1 MKKPTCFVVPQ
12 FILWGTISMAAIAGQ
27 TQQSSQSAAS
37 SYFKQWRIGFGLAG
51 EYIHSDTSLKTHPD
65 YDLGE
70 IGSTQS
76 QIGKKLQVSPFLE
89 LGVQIEKNYYLG
101 LVLSWRYSGAKNISR
116 VPIRQNNFF
125 SHEFKINHYTD
136 IMAKP
141 GYKFTPCT
149 MVYGLIGPTIANWN
163 HTSNQLLGENVVN
176 KFAINKTSLGL
187 GLGFGVEHAFEK
199 KWVFSVDYTHH
210 FLKTESTKQLMK
222 YQEPVGPLVV
232 RDRSGNLTKRVQPS
246 YGVLAARFTIF
257 FNL

>member
-1 MKKPTCFVVPQ
+1 MKTTTCLVASLS
-12 FILWGTISMAAIAGQ
+12 ILWGTVNTAAIAGQ
-27 TQQSSQSAAS
+27 PEQLSQSIS
-37 SYFKQWRIGFGLAG
+37 SYFNQGRIGFGLAG
-51 EYIHSDTSLKTHPD
+51 EYIHSDTSLKTQPD
-65 YDLGE
+65 HALGQ

-76 QIGKKLQVSPFLE
+76 QIGKKLQVSPFIE

-101 LVLSWRYSGAKNISR
+101 LVLSWRYSGVKNISR
-116 VPIRQNNFF
+116 VPIRQTSFF

-163 HTSNQLLGENVVN
+163 HTSNQLLEEKVVN
-176 KFAINKTSLGL
+176 KFTINKTSVGLGL
-187 GLGFGVEHAFEK
+187 GLGFEHVFEEK
-199 KWVFSVDYTHH
+199 FVFSVDYTHH
-210 FLKTESTKQLMK
+210 FLKTESTKQLMN
-222 YQEPVGPLVV
+222 YQELTAFGN

-246 YGVLAARFTIF
+246 YGVLAVRFTVF